1 MAGYRGDD
9 RQSSEV
15 LQHGWLNTRDVG
27 LLDETTGLLH
37 LRGRS
42 RDVIMVNAEVCYAGA
57 IERVL
62 AAQPG
67 VAQVYVVGVLDE
79 GTGEAVHRFFVRR
92 GPTPP
97 DVSALATAVR
107 LELTPDRVPVTV
119 IVVAKVPVTA
129 GGKPDKRALAELAL
143 ERARAA
149 RTSQAAW

>member
-1 MAGYRGDD
+1 MAGYRGFD

-15 LQHGWLNTRDVG
+15 LQHGWLNTRGVG
-27 LLDETTGLLH
+27 LLDEATGLLH

-42 RDVIMVNAEVCYAGA
+42 RDVIMVNAEVCYAGG

-67 VAQVYVVGVLDE
+67 VAQAYVVGVLDE
-79 GTGEAVHRFFVRR
+79 GTGEAVHGFVAPR

-97 DVSALATAVR
+97 DVSAVATPVR
-107 LELTPDRVPVTV
+107 SKLTPNPVPVT
-119 IVVAKVPVTA
+119 ITVVAEVPVTA
-129 GGKPDKRALAELAL
+129 GGKPDRRALADLAL

-149 RTSQAAW
+149 RARQAAW